1 MKSIT
6 AKTPHNQQGLEQL
19 RRLAKLM
26 DAQFRIPGTD
36 IRFGL
41 DGLVGLI
48 PGAGDMATFAVSGY
62 MLWMMAT
69 KGASGF
75 LLARMV
81 LNIVIDLLLGSI
93 PFIGDIFD
101 VAFKANMRNMK
112 LMEQH
117 YVEGRHKGSAWK
129 VTIPVLIILF
139 ALLILIIWATYKF
152 FVWLF

>member
-6 AKTPHNQQGLEQL
+6 TKPPMNQPGLEQL

-26 DAQFRIPGTD
+26 DAQFKIPGTD

-48 PGAGDMATFAVSGY
+48 PGAGDLATFAVSGY

-75 LLARMV
+75 VLARMV
-81 LNIVIDLLLGSI
+81 LNIVIDLLIGSI

-101 VAFKANMRNMK
+101 VAFKANMRNMN

-117 YVEGRHKGSAWK
+117 YVEGRHNGSAWK
-129 VTIPVLIILF
+129 VIIPVLIILL
-139 ALLILIIWATYKF
+139 ALLMLIIWATYKF
-152 FVWLF
+152 FIWLF